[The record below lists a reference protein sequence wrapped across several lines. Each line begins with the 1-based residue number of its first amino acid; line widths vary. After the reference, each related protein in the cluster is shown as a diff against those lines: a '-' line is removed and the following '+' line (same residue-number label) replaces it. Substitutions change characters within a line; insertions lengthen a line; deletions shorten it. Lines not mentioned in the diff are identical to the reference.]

1 MDWLQV
7 ITQGMS
13 KEQIKGALM
22 MSWRITLLGQA
33 LWLWGFLDPV
43 GLPQPFAKVSVVAG
57 LQSDVKSIVEGLQID
72 RIDRLEADIFI
83 ARRQQCEAIKLGT
96 EEQKRQYGDRL
107 NDLINKYKRITQMYP
122 RVPGC
127 DEV

>member
-1 MDWLQV
+1 MDWWAV

-13 KEQIKGALM
+13 KDQVKGAVV
-22 MSWRITLLGQA
+22 MSWRIVVLGQA
-33 LWLWGFLDPV
+33 LWLWGFLSPV
-43 GLPQPFAKVSVVAG
+43 GLPQPFAKITTVSA
-57 LQSDVKSIVEGLQID
+57 LQTDVKSIVDGLNAD
-72 RIDRLEADIFI
+72 RIDRLEADIFV
-83 ARRQQCEAIKLGT
+83 ARRQQCEAQLRGT

-107 NDLINKYKRITQMYP
+107 NDLINKYRRLTQAYP

>member
-13 KEQIKGALM
+13 KEQIKVALM

-83 ARRQQCEAIKLGT
+83 ARRQQCVAIKLGT